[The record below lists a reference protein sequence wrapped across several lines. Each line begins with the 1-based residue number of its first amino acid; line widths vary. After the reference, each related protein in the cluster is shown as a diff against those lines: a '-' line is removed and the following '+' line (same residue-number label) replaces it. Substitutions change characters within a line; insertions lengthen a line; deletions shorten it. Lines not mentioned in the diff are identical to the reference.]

1 MLIGGR
7 DFAAWGG
14 PSPALRMAPGAVLCC
29 HPHIL
34 LPGQSNFSVAGAR
47 TKILDW
53 AGLRGGRSLAAPG
66 RRHQHVSRW
75 TLPHFDMQLGGVRAL
90 P

>member
-34 LPGQSNFSVAGAR
+34 LPGQSNFSVAGAS
-47 TKILDW
+47 TKFLDCIPYYHLNVTHHPR
-53 AGLRGGRSLAAPG
+53 AQRRSL
-66 RRHQHVSRW
+66 
-75 TLPHFDMQLGGVRAL
+75 
-90 P
+90 